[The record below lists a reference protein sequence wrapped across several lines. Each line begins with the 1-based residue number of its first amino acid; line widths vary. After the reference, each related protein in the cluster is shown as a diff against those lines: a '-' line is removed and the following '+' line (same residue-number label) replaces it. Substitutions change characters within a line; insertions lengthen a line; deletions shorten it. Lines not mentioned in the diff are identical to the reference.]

1 MPRPKGSKNR
11 VKKAETVN
19 KVQAPEEIG
28 KKIEEISAEIDKLGE
43 EIKTKK
49 AELKNLMKVKA
60 DMEKAAAAKKAEE
73 NKAKIM
79 AAVEAS
85 GKSVD
90 EILEML
96 K

>member
-11 VKKAETVN
+11 VKKVETVN

-28 KKIEEISAEIDKLGE
+28 KKIEEITAEIDKLGE

-49 AELKNLMKVKA
+49 AELKSLMKVKA

-90 EILEML
+90 EILELL

>member
-28 KKIEEISAEIDKLGE
+28 KKIDEITAEIDKLGE

-90 EILEML
+90 EILALL

>member
-11 VKKAETVN
+11 VKKVETVN
-19 KVQAPEEIG
+19 TVQAPEEIG
-28 KKIEEISAEIDKLGE
+28 KKIEAVAAEIEKLGE

-49 AELKNLMKVKA
+49 AELKKLMKEKA
-60 DMEKAAAAKKAEE
+60 DMEKAAAEKKAEE
-73 NKAKIM
+73 NKARIL

-90 EILEML
+90 EILAML